1 MELTIPSTP
10 VAQAAADFAAEACAP
25 FLLDHSYRTY
35 HFGRM
40 LVGPGELDEEVAFVA
55 SMLHDIGLTDDHGGT
70 TSFELGGADV
80 AARFLEARGWEPARI
95 RLVETAIIRHTNL
108 QPNEALEELVVQAGA
123 ALDVAAIPA
132 DAVEREDVG
141 EILARHPRRDFV
153 ESMTAAYPAEIE
165 AQPDGVFA
173 QLEAAVELSKLI
185 GAHPF
190 DQRAAA

>member
-10 VAQAAADFAAEACAP
+10 VAQAAAGFAAEACAP

-70 TSFELGGADV
+70 TSFELVGADV
-80 AARFLEARGWEPARI
+80 AARFLEARGWEPDRI

-153 ESMTAAYPAEIE
+153 ESMTAAYLAEIE

>member
-1 MELTIPSTP
+1 MELTTPSTP

-35 HFGRM
+35 HFGRL
-40 LVGPGELDEEVAFVA
+40 LVGPGDLDEEVAFVA
-55 SMLHDIGLTDDHGGT
+55 SMLHDIGLTDDHGGS
-70 TSFELGGADV
+70 TSFELVGADV
-80 AARFLEARGWEPARI
+80 AARFLEARGWEPERI

-123 ALDVAAIPA
+123 ALDV
-132 DAVEREDVG
+132 G

-153 ESMTAAYPAEIE
+153 ESMTAAYLAEIE